1 MQEVARTSEVQ
12 EGLKMNVKQDG
23 LQRLLDFL
31 SVLNSKAIEYRLEQN
46 APDSISVCF
55 ALVGYRVEADFDVDM
70 MHFSLFRG
78 DEAVDTD
85 LSKLLSLIEERTK

>member
-1 MQEVARTSEVQ
+1 
-12 EGLKMNVKQDG
+12 MNGREDG

-31 SVLNSKAIEYRLEQN
+31 NILNEKAIEFRLEQN
-46 APDSISVCF
+46 APDSISVSF

-70 MHFSLFRG
+70 MHFSLFKG

-85 LSKLLSLIEERTK
+85 VKKLLNLIEERQK

>member
-1 MQEVARTSEVQ
+1 MSKT
-12 EGLKMNVKQDG
+12 QDG

-31 SVLNSKAIEYRLEQN
+31 NLLNDKSIEFRLEQN
-46 APDSISVCF
+46 APDSISVSF

-70 MHFSLFRG
+70 MHFSLFKG

-85 LSKLLSLIEERTK
+85 LRKLLSLIAERTK